1 MRTPT
6 ESATSPQLHSLPASE
21 VQSPEFSS
29 REESDPTGPGED
41 LDGDLGTGGGQ
52 GSENQEDRPGEG
64 QADEDDDKDEDDDE
78 DEIDEDWAD
87 TGPYNFVDWSESV
100 SEESDLFYKIIDED
114 KINKF
119 EEEFYA
125 ALKCQKIA
133 GKRKDDN
140 MEDHDKNV
148 KKSKT
153 K

>member
-1 MRTPT
+1 MAD
-6 ESATSPQLHSLPASE
+6 EGGEHQQQSAPSPQLHSLPASE
-21 VQSPEFSS
+21 VQFPGFSS

-52 GSENQEDRPGEG
+52 GSENHEDRPGVG
-64 QADEDDDKDEDDDE
+64 QADEDEDDDE

-114 KINKF
+114 KITKF

-125 ALKCQKIA
+125 ALKSQKIA
-133 GKRKDDN
+133 GKK
-140 MEDHDKNV
+140 EG
-148 KKSKT
+148 
-153 K
+153 